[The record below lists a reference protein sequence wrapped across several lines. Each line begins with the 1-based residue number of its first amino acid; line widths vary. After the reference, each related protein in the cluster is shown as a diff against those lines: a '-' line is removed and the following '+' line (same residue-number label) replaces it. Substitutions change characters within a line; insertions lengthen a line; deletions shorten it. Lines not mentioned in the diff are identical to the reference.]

1 MKAFNILLAVVG
13 GAVAGA
19 AVGLLFAP
27 QKGSATRD
35 EIVKYLKSKGVK
47 LHPSKIE
54 ELADQIAEDIEANS

>member
-19 AVGLLFAP
+19 AVGLP
-27 QKGSATRD
+27 QKGSTTRD